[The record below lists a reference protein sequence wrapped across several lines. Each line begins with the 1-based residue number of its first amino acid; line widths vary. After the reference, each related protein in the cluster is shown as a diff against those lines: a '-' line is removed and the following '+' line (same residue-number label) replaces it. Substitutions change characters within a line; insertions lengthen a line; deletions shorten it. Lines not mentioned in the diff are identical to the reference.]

1 VAVRNN
7 IEPDVKFSSATATRP
22 GVFCEQK
29 IVLMANYGSVTAK
42 YWAAVSEFEQ
52 TMIRESEEVYAQ
64 RRRTVEV
71 ARVICEAA
79 LRELDDHVSTHC
91 C

>member
-1 VAVRNN
+1 VRNN
-7 IEPDVKFSSATATRP
+7 IESDLSSRSATATKL
-22 GVFCEQK
+22 GVFCERK
-29 IVLMANYGSVTAK
+29 IFLMANYGSAAAN
-42 YWAAVSEFEQ
+42 YCAAVSEFEQ
-52 TMIRESEEVYAQ
+52 TMIRDTKEMYAR

-71 ARVICEAA
+71 ARVICESA